1 MIEQLK
7 GRCVLKQL
15 GSVIVEVGGVGY
27 GVEMHE
33 SAIARIEDGEP
44 VVTIWVHTHVR
55 EDCIRLF
62 GFLEHAERMLF
73 AQLLAISGVGPKV
86 ALGILGAVPLAQLI
100 QAIEL
105 DDSAILEEVPGIGP
119 RQSKKI
125 LLELKPKLGKLTAL
139 GMLSRA
145 KASGKTAGS
154 VSLFDDNRRTLTP
167 SMLADLRSALE
178 NFGYKEKELQP
189 LLRRFEREPP
199 AKDLAALIR
208 LALAELAGN
217 AGSVATGRAEELF

>member
-7 GRCVLKQL
+7 GRCVLKQI

-33 SAIARIEDGEP
+33 SAIARIEEGET

-55 EDCIRLF
+55 EDSIRLF

-86 ALGILGAVPLAQLI
+86 ALGILGAVPLNQLI

-105 DDSAILEEVPGIGP
+105 DDAAILEEVPGIGP

-139 GMLSRA
+139 GMLSMP
-145 KASGKTAGS
+145 KAAGKSAGTG
-154 VSLFDDNRRTLTP
+154 SLFDGNRRSLTP
-167 SMLADLRSALE
+167 STLADLRSALE

-199 AKDLAALIR
+199 TRELAALIR